1 MKRKWLHLKQSF
13 HFRNVKM
20 FSCPFESLTD
30 KGQNDKQLKNWYVN
44 ISNTAKIQ
52 YHFPTRNSVSRSP
65 VQFLTNSFFNNNNS
79 RFFSIIMK
87 HYTIGKVS
95 SF

>member
-1 MKRKWLHLKQSF
+1 
-13 HFRNVKM
+13 M

-52 YHFPTRNSVSRSP
+52 HHSPTRNSVSRSP
-65 VQFLTNSFFNNNNS
+65 VQFLTNSFL
-79 RFFSIIMK
+79 RTIILVFSIIMK
-87 HYTIGKVS
+87 HYTIGKVVELHM
-95 SF
+95 